1 MNLPAFALVAR
12 VLLLLALVLPRA
24 MHAEPVGAAPR
35 RHVVLSEIPPSQVAE
50 IRFAAD
56 VLTVLRF
63 ESELDPTGT
72 RLLEQDSALHASL
85 DVSGRLLLL
94 HPSAGAWLWPRLHLQ
109 VRLADGTLLAF
120 VLLPSPP
127 AQADVQVDVFLHPAT
142 PGALRATLEKVRAEH
157 ETLKLEHARSQAE
170 LQRYREDEFNPD
182 LAIAVLLLNDEASQ
196 ALLKGNGE
204 PLEVSNPDVEALS
217 WFVRFAG
224 RSVYV
229 FRVTNRHR
237 TKDWTLL
244 QGAILDGRTREPLP
258 VLVRA
263 RPSTIPPGGS
273 GRVVLVTRTPPS
285 ADKHFYAVQ
294 VQGPEGPAWQL
305 CYNGAKL

>member
-1 MNLPAFALVAR
+1 
-12 VLLLLALVLPRA
+12 

-120 VLLPSPP
+120 VLLPSAP
-127 AQADVQVDVFLHPAT
+127 AQADAQVDVFLHPAT

-157 ETLKLEHARSQAE
+157 AALKLEHARSLAE
-170 LQRYREDEFNPD
+170 LARYHEDEFNPD
-182 LAIAVLLLNDEASQ
+182 VAIAVLLLNDEASRSF
-196 ALLKGNGE
+196 LKAQGA
-204 PLEVSNPDVEALS
+204 PFIVSSDDVHARIWL
-217 WFVRFAG
+217 VRLAG
-224 RSVYV
+224 RSAYV
-229 FRVTNRHR
+229 FLVTNRHL

-244 QGAILDGRTREPLP
+244 QGSILDGRTEEPLP
-258 VLVRA
+258 VTVRA

-285 ADKHFYAVQ
+285 AHNHFYSVQ
-294 VQGPEGPAWQL
+294 LQGPEGPAWQL
-305 CYNGAKL
+305 CYNGAEL